1 MPAVPRRYTS
11 FVQWPFVQRPLPS
24 DESAAGRWQ
33 FTKNARHR
41 VGGRLGVANFGV
53 GSSPASLPVLERQTR
68 QTRRA
73 PRLGVAST
81 GVSSSPVSLPAH
93 GRPAHGRQTR
103 RQGLEFTRHAT
114 SHTGF
119 EGWVCSFLLAASAMF
134 AACDTTAGTLQVRI
148 VTSPGSDLLV
158 RASQLRVTLSDPPTV
173 RIVVKQAGGFAL
185 DLDVA
190 AAAQRAVVKIEAL
203 DAAGELLAWGET
215 PPLVLGPISAELA
228 VFIAPPQT
236 FALAPAQFEPARADM
251 GATALSFGAL
261 FAGGLDVAG
270 VVRAEVEIYNAYTH
284 SFQLGAPLP
293 AARVA
298 PAVVANGIQLAFI
311 VGGEDSAR
319 NAAAGG
325 WMFDTSVA
333 PAGGYSNIVS
343 NIAAP
348 AGQVA
353 LPIASSGTNR
363 FVLSGPVAQLLDGPS
378 LTAVALTPLVA
389 VPARGATVVVN
400 NAVAAFFVGD
410 RVSSAIVKIDS
421 AGVTFEQADIIGAR
435 RIGHA
440 VIGRG
445 SDLLIVGGG
454 TTAALAGSILK
465 IDTTTMSA
473 MSFEGV
479 LQPPRRD
486 AAVAL
491 AGAGRWLIVAGGF
504 DATDGGPATVLQTAD
519 VFDAVTLL
527 RVAQLPL
534 AYARAGAT
542 AFSLP
547 NGQVLLGGGRDA
559 AGQPIAHV
567 ELFTPSALP

>member
-1 MPAVPRRYTS
+1 M
-11 FVQWPFVQRPLPS
+11 
-24 DESAAGRWQ
+24 
-33 FTKNARHR
+33 
-41 VGGRLGVANFGV
+41 
-53 GSSPASLPVLERQTR
+53 
-68 QTRRA
+68 
-73 PRLGVAST
+73 
-81 GVSSSPVSLPAH
+81 
-93 GRPAHGRQTR
+93 
-103 RQGLEFTRHAT
+103 
-114 SHTGF
+114 
-119 EGWVCSFLLAASAMF
+119 
-134 AACDTTAGTLQVRI
+134 
-148 VTSPGSDLLV
+148 

-173 RIVVKQAGGFAL
+173 RIVDKQAGGFVL

-203 DAAGELLAWGET
+203 GAVGELLAWGET

-261 FAGGLDVAG
+261 FAGGLDAAG

-293 AARVA
+293 EARVA
-298 PAVVANGIQLAFI
+298 PAVAANGTQLAFI
-311 VGGEDSAR
+311 IGGEDSAR

-333 PAGGYSNIVS
+333 PSGGYLDIAAD
-343 NIAAP
+343 IAAP
-348 AGQVA
+348 AAGQLA

-363 FVLSGPVAQLLDGPS
+363 FVVSGPMTLLLDGAS
-378 LTAVALTPLVA
+378 LSAVALSPALA
-389 VPARGATVVVN
+389 VPARGATVVAN
-400 NAVAAFFVGD
+400 NEVAAFFVGD
-410 RVSSAIVKIDS
+410 RVSRAIVKIDS
-421 AGVTFEQADIIGAR
+421 AGAAFEQADIAEAR

-473 MSFEGV
+473 TLFDGV

-491 AGAGRWLIVAGGF
+491 AGAGRWLIVAGGI
-504 DATDGGPATVLQTAD
+504 DATDGGSAAVLQTAD

-534 AYARAGAT
+534 AYARAGAS

-567 ELFTPSALP
+567 ELFTPSALR

>member
-1 MPAVPRRYTS
+1 MLQATLSGLGPVVRRRYA
-11 FVQWPFVQRPLPS
+11 WFVQRLSPFGAVKVRRWRY
-24 DESAAGRWQ
+24 EKSAKHSAGRHPG
-33 FTKNARHR
+33 RHR
-41 VGGRLGVANFGV
+41 VGRHRVGRHRV
-53 GSSPASLPVLERQTR
+53 GRSRALSPAHRGQS
-68 QTRRA
+68 
-73 PRLGVAST
+73 
-81 GVSSSPVSLPAH
+81 
-93 GRPAHGRQTR
+93 R
-103 RQGLEFTRHAT
+103 RQGLNYTH
-114 SHTGF
+114 H
-119 EGWVCSFLLAASAMF
+119 GWVHWGGPEWLIGSFWLTALGLL
-134 AACDTTAGTLQVRI
+134 AACDTTAGTLQLKI

-158 RASQLRVTLSDPPTV
+158 RASQLRVTLSDPPAV
-173 RIVVKQAGGFAL
+173 RIVDKQVGGFAL

-203 DAAGELLAWGET
+203 GVAGELLAWGET

-236 FALAPAQFEPARADM
+236 FELAPAQFESARADM
-251 GATALSFGAL
+251 GATMLSFGAL
-261 FAGGLDVAG
+261 FAGGLDAAG
-270 VVRAEVEIYNAYTH
+270 VVRSEVGIYNAYTH
-284 SFQLGAPLP
+284 SFQLGAQLP

-298 PAVVANGIQLAFI
+298 PAVAANGTQLAFI
-311 VGGEDSAR
+311 IGGEDSAR

-325 WMFDTSVA
+325 WMFDTSAA
-333 PAGGYSNIVS
+333 PAGGYT
-343 NIAAP
+343 NIAADITAP
-348 AGQVA
+348 AGQLA

-363 FVLSGPVAQLLDGPS
+363 FVVSGPTTLLLDGSS
-378 LTAVALTPLVA
+378 LSAVALAPALA
-389 VPARGATVVVN
+389 APARGATVVAN
-400 NAVAAFFVGD
+400 NAVAAYFVGD
-410 RVSSAIVKIDS
+410 RVSRAIVKIDS
-421 AGVTFEQADIIGAR
+421 AGATFEQADIAGAR

-473 MSFEGV
+473 TSFDAV

-491 AGAGRWLIVAGGF
+491 AGSGRWLIVAGGI
-504 DATDGGPATVLQTAD
+504 DATDGGSAAVLQTAD

-534 AYARAGAT
+534 AYARTGAS

-559 AGQPIAHV
+559 AGQPIAQV
-567 ELFTPSALP
+567 ELFTPIAPR